1 MSTVIVTSETA
12 RQPKGKQRNRGWLFK
27 AKRGLIWFGTG
38 SLALCVLGAT
48 YQTIA
53 TEADQRNFPAPGQMV
68 DVGGY
73 RLHLLVTGRNTD
85 APTVILEAGTL
96 AFSPYWA
103 WVQPEIAGF
112 TRVVAYDR
120 AGLGWSDPGPGPRD
134 AEHIAAEL
142 HTALHN
148 AGILGPYILVAHSQG
163 GLYAPVFAHLYPDEV
178 AGLVLVEP
186 QHPSAFEGSPEAQKM
201 KQGSQFIGR
210 YGPWLARLG
219 LSRFMGSLFL
229 KEADGTPLALPPEQL
244 AELAALIPTV
254 QMATAN
260 SGEVAAWEALT
271 FPQVR
276 AVKSLGDIPLV
287 VLSGS
292 QSFGDSWVAAQ
303 AEYAALSTNSLH
315 HIVVGAT
322 HGSLLTTQEGAAVV
336 VEAVRRVIESAR
348 TGKLLVSR

>member
-12 RQPKGKQRNRGWLFK
+12 RQPKDKQHKRGWLFK
-27 AKRGLIWFGTG
+27 VKRGLIWLGTG
-38 SLALCVLGAT
+38 SLVLCVLGAS

-53 TEADQRNFPAPGQMV
+53 TEADKRNFPAPGQMI

-73 RLHLLVTGRNTD
+73 RLHLLVTGRSSN
-85 APTVILEAGTL
+85 APTIILEAGTL
-96 AFSPYWA
+96 AFSSYWA
-103 WVQPEIAGF
+103 WVQPEISKF

-120 AGLGWSDPGPGPRD
+120 AGLGWSDSCPQPRD

-142 HTALHN
+142 HIALQE
-148 AGILGPYILVAHSQG
+148 AGIQPPYVLVAHSQG

-186 QHPSAFEGSPEAQKM
+186 QHPSAFEGSPGAQKM
-201 KQGSQFIGR
+201 KQGSQLIGR

-229 KEADGTPLALPPEQL
+229 KEADGTPLALPPEQF
-244 AELAALIPTV
+244 AELAALIPSV
-254 QMATAN
+254 QMASAN
-260 SGEVAAWEALT
+260 SAEVAAWETLT

-276 AVKSLGDIPLV
+276 AVTSLGNMPLII
-287 VLSGS
+287 LSGS
-292 QSFGDSWVAAQ
+292 RSFGDSWVAAQ

-315 HIVVGAT
+315 QIVVGAT

-336 VEAVRRVIESAR
+336 VDAVRRVIESAR
-348 TGKLLVSR
+348 TGKPLASK

>member
-1 MSTVIVTSETA
+1 M
-12 RQPKGKQRNRGWLFK
+12 
-27 AKRGLIWFGTG
+27 
-38 SLALCVLGAT
+38 
-48 YQTIA
+48 
-53 TEADQRNFPAPGQMV
+53 
-68 DVGGY
+68 
-73 RLHLLVTGRNTD
+73 
-85 APTVILEAGTL
+85 PTVILEAGTL

-103 WVQPEIAGF
+103 WVQPEISMF

-120 AGLGWSDPGPGPRD
+120 AGLGWSDPGPKPRD

-142 HTALHN
+142 HTALQE
-148 AGILGPYILVAHSQG
+148 AGIQPPYVLVAHSQG

-229 KEADGTPLALPPEQL
+229 KEADGTPLAFPPEQL

-254 QMATAN
+254 QMSSAN
-260 SGEVAAWEALT
+260 SGEVAAWETLT

-276 AVKSLGDIPLV
+276 AVTSLGDIPLV
-287 VLSGS
+287 VLGGS
-292 QSFGDSWVAAQ
+292 QSFGDSWLAAQ

-315 HIVVGAT
+315 HIVTGAT
-322 HGSLLTTQEGAAVV
+322 HGSLLTTREGAAIV
-336 VEAVRRVIESAR
+336 VESVRQVIESAR
-348 TGKLLVSR
+348 TGQPIAAK

>member
-12 RQPKGKQRNRGWLFK
+12 RQPKGKQRKRGWLFK
-27 AKRGLIWFGTG
+27 VKRGLIWLGTG

-53 TEADQRNFPAPGQMV
+53 TEADKRNFPAPGQMV

-73 RLHLLVTGRNTD
+73 RLHLLVTGKSTS

-96 AFSPYWA
+96 AFSSYWA
-103 WVQPEIAGF
+103 WAQPEIARF

-120 AGLGWSDPGPGPRD
+120 AGLGWSEPGPGPRD

-142 HTALHN
+142 HTALQE
-148 AGILGPYILVAHSQG
+148 AGIQPPYVLVAHSQG

-186 QHPSAFEGSPEAQKM
+186 QHPNAFEGSQGAKM
-201 KQGSQFIGR
+201 KQGSYFMGR

-229 KEADGTPLALPPEQL
+229 KEAAGTPLALPPAQL

-254 QMATAN
+254 QMARAN
-260 SGEVAAWEALT
+260 SAEVAAWETLT

-276 AVKSLGDIPLV
+276 AVTSLGDTPLII
-287 VLSGS
+287 LSGS
-292 QSFGDSWVAAQ
+292 RSFGDDWVAAQ

-315 HIVVGAT
+315 QIVAGAT

-336 VEAVRRVIESAR
+336 VEAVRQVIESAR
-348 TGKLLVSR
+348 TGKLLVSK